1 MELEGVG
8 YLVTSTEGMPSSE
21 LRKDEE
27 PKIVAQLC

>member
-8 YLVTSTEGMPSSE
+8 FLVTSTEGIPSSE
-21 LRKDEE
+21 LRKDE